1 MKNHHKNLILKCPE
15 KDCKSFFTE
24 RKNLDRHVEYSH
36 TMIDKVFNVKRHAL
50 RTHKKR
56 VECDIDGFDKSN
68 SNKQTQECTE
78 NDCDNSITNSQDL
91 QSARA
96 HKGTSSSFEKIRN
109 PTKKRGRPKGSQNE
123 KQKIRITN
131 VLSSLEEK
139 LSANELC

>member
-1 MKNHHKNLILKCPE
+1 
-15 KDCKSFFTE
+15 
-24 RKNLDRHVEYSH
+24 
-36 TMIDKVFNVKRHAL
+36 MIDKVFNVKRHAL
-50 RTHKKR
+50 RTHKKM
-56 VECDIDGFDKSN
+56 VECDIDGSDKSN
-68 SNKQTQECTE
+68 LNKQTQECTE
-78 NDCDNSITNSQDL
+78 NDGDNSLTNSQDL

-96 HKGTSSSFEKIRN
+96 HKGISCSFEKIRN